1 MWMDFLMFFYL
12 RFLRHIFLVKIWSII
27 VFFAMESLLKSKSIH
42 HNCRWWRFWIP
53 RNAAEMFY
61 SRIRI
66 EFCER
71 KAWQFHLIPPSI
83 NLCCVESSI
92 SLGSLCTR
100 QTGRQAGRHTS
111 QSTVP
116 YWSATA
122 FYLSSIITNN
132 HFRKKWLWTIDW
144 KRNHFIEDIK
154 RRENNMQVGT
164 LLKRMN
170 QSSIAVKCTESK
182 SLTANRANENNSQK
196 LNE

>member
-1 MWMDFLMFFYL
+1 MVTILNSKKCRRNFLFKNSYRVL
-12 RFLRHIFLVKIWSII
+12 RTQSVTIPFNSTFDK
-27 VFFAMESLLKSKSIH
+27 SLL
-42 HNCRWWRFWIP
+42 CRIKHFFRFIMHKT
-53 RNAAEMFY
+53 N
-61 SRIRI
+61 
-66 EFCER
+66 
-71 KAWQFHLIPPSI
+71 
-83 NLCCVESSI
+83 
-92 SLGSLCTR
+92 R
-100 QTGRQAGRHTS
+100 QQAGRHTS